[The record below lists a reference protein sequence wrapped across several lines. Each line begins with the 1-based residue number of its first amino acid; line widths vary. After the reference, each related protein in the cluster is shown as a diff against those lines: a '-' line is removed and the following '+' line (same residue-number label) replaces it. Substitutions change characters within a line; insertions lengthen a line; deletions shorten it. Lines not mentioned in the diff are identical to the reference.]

1 MSPLDDLY
9 QELLLEHKRQPR
21 NWGRLPHAN
30 RHADGHNPLCGDTIA
45 LDVMIQGEVVSEI
58 AFEGAGCAICIA
70 SASLMTQAVKG
81 TAVTDAT
88 HLVEAMYQMLTN
100 EGSSHDPDD
109 NYLGK
114 LVVLRGVR
122 RFPSRIKCAAL
133 AWHALAQCL
142 REKDNARRDGT
153 QTEEHPDAVGT
164 A

>member
-81 TAVTDAT
+81 TAVTDAA
-88 HLVEAMYQMLTN
+88 HLVEAMHQMLTN
-100 EGSSHDPDD
+100 EGSSQNADD

>member
-21 NWGRLPHAN
+21 NWGRLARAN
-30 RHADGHNPLCGDTIA
+30 KSAEGRNPLCGDAIV
-45 LDVMIQGEVVSEI
+45 LDVAAHDGVIDDI
-58 AFEGAGCAICIA
+58 AFEGTGCAICIA

-81 TAVTDAT
+81 RSVAEAT
-88 HLVEAMYQMLTN
+88 RLVSAMHTMLTAAPAADDA
-100 EGSSHDPDD
+100 HDA
-109 NYLGK
+109 YLGK

-133 AWHALAQCL
+133 AWHALRECLTEAAQPG
-142 REKDNARRDGT
+142 REP
-153 QTEEHPDAVGT
+153 EIHDAIDP

>member
-21 NWGRLPHAN
+21 NWGRLAHAS
-30 RHADGHNPLCGDTIA
+30 RSAEGHNPLCGDAIT
-45 LDVMIQGEVVSEI
+45 LDVAEHGGVVMEI

-81 TAVTDAT
+81 RSVSEANR
-88 HLVEAMYQMLTN
+88 LVQAMHTMLTAA
-100 EGSSHDPDD
+100 SPSDD
-109 NYLGK
+109 ADNDVYLGK

-133 AWHALAQCL
+133 AWHALKQCL
-142 REKDNARRDGT
+142 AAAPAPSEGRET
-153 QTEEHPDAVGT
+153 QDAIEP

>member
-21 NWGRLPHAN
+21 NWGRLPRAS

-45 LDVMIQGEVVSEI
+45 LDVVIQGGVVSEI

-81 TAVTDAT
+81 TAVTDAA
-88 HLVEAMYQMLTN
+88 HLVEAMHQMLTN
-100 EGSSHDPDD
+100 EGSSHDADD
-109 NYLGK
+109 SYLGK

-142 REKDNARRDGT
+142 REKDNARRDEP
-153 QTEEHPDAVGT
+153 QTEEHPDAFDT

>member
-21 NWGRLPHAN
+21 NWGRLPRAN

-45 LDVMIQGEVVSEI
+45 LDVVIQGEMVSEI

-81 TAVTDAT
+81 TAVTDAA
-88 HLVEAMYQMLTN
+88 HLVEAMHQMLTN
-100 EGSSHDPDD
+100 EGSSQNADD

-133 AWHALAQCL
+133 AWHALAHCL
-142 REKDNARRDGT
+142 RKDDDVQTDGAPL
-153 QTEEHPDAVGT
+153 EEHPDAFDT